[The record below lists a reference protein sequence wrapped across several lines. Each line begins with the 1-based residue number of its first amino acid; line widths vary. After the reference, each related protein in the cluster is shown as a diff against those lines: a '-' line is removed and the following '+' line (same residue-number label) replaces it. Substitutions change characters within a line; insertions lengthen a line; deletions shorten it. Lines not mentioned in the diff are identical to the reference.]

1 MPERLQKFIS
11 ACGAASRRQAE
22 DLIRQG
28 RVRLNGNIAVLGD
41 TVTPETDTVEVDGVF
56 LKLPDGHLTL
66 MLNKPRGYVTTAAD
80 EKGRKTVLELLP
92 EGTPR
97 LYPVGRL
104 DMFSEGLL
112 LLTNDGD
119 LAQRLTHPSGEIE
132 KEYHLW
138 VSHWHEGADALLRRR
153 IVLDG
158 KRILPPEVKLLSVR
172 GETAMLS
179 VTIREGR
186 NRQVRRMCEQAELTV
201 TRLRRVREGRLSLG
215 ALPVGGTRPLT
226 DEELQYLK
234 KI

>member
-22 DLIRQG
+22 ELIRQG
-28 RVRLNGNIAVLGD
+28 RVRLNGNTAVLGD
-41 TVTPETDTVEVDGVF
+41 TVDPAQDVVEIDGVP
-56 LKLPDGHLTL
+56 LKQQKERLTL

-97 LYPVGRL
+97 LYPIGRL

-138 VSHWHEGADALLRRR
+138 VSHWHEGADVLLRRR

-158 KRILPPEVKLLSVR
+158 KKILPPGVKLLSVC

-179 VTIREGR
+179 VTILEGR

-201 TRLRRVREGRLSLG
+201 TRLKRIREGFLSLG
-215 ALPVGGTRPLT
+215 RLPVGKTRHLT
-226 DEELQYLK
+226 EAELQYLENL
-234 KI
+234 